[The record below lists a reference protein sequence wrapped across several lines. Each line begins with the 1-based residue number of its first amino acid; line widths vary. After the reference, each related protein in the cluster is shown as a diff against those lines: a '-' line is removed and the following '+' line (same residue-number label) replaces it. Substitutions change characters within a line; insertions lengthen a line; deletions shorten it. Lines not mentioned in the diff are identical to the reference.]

1 MILFPFL
8 YSVSRNTDV
17 MTGVTTSIF
26 DHEDEGH
33 LRLEELENYRVFLW
47 LPKTVLDYISS
58 GCFYVTEKYNYI
70 LFTPLLIT

>member
-58 GCFYVTEKYNYI
+58 VCFYVTEKYNYI